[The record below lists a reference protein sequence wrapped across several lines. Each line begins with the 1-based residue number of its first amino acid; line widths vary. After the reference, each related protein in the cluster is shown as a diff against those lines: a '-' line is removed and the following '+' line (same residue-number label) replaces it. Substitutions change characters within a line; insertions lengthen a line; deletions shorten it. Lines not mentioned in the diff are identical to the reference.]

1 MKTLQIAVSLLM
13 ACMLAAPALAQKK
26 SSGPNARMYKCYD
39 EKGKLFYTDNPR
51 LECNNGQEMTRQGVV
66 VKKGGDKSAAA
77 DPVKAGAKKTEPATG
92 ARRDRAL
99 MATYTTESEIDAA
112 RDRSLLIPQ
121 QAIKVLDSKLEKSN
135 ADLFELKKQA
145 DTLASQQKPLP
156 ADLLE
161 DVQAKQKQIAVLE
174 SDRSQKKAHADSIT
188 ERFESD
194 KQRFRELKG
203 IAPGATAKN

>member
-1 MKTLQIAVSLLM
+1 MKTLQIAASLLL

-26 SSGPNARMYKCYD
+26 SSSPNARMYKCYD

-66 VKKGGDKSAAA
+66 VKKSGDKSAVA
-77 DPVKAGAKKTEPATG
+77 DPKAEAKKVEPAKG

-99 MATYTTESEIDAA
+99 MATYTAESEIDAA
-112 RDRSLLIPQ
+112 RDRSLLMPL
-121 QAIKVLDSKLEKSN
+121 QAIKVLDAKLDKSN

-145 DTLASQQKPLP
+145 ETLASQQKPLP
-156 ADLLE
+156 PDLLE
-161 DVQAKQKQIAVLE
+161 DVQTKQKQIAQLE
-174 SDRSQKKAHADSIT
+174 SERSQKQAHADSIT

-194 KQRFRELKG
+194 KQRFRELNG
-203 IAPGATAKN
+203 TAPSATAKN